1 MSEPKEDLQALA
13 EDVALDA
20 QDMQR
25 IEDEKARLD
34 PSDPR
39 VQRLSEQAV
48 EVAETIHAKALAER
62 ELAAEAA
69 ADADV

>member
-20 QDMQR
+20 QVMQR